1 MNDIESAI
9 RNLEREKNE
18 RDATIAALRARL
30 AEVECERDA
39 AVEGKAEVFFAV
51 EDRERLE
58 ATIARLTRALT
69 AGVDALRVDPRDGEP
84 WGPYKEMLVT
94 HAIKVVEAA
103 QREAMEEE

>member
-1 MNDIESAI
+1 MTTWQEKFDLTRRLNDAMNRSATSKDGQ
-9 RNLEREKNE
+9 RAANVVVKLLDEK
-18 RDATIAALRARL
+18 D
-30 AEVECERDA
+30 
-39 AVEGKAEVFFAV
+39 
-51 EDRERLE
+51 